1 LSQVAILIVNGFDR
15 GNQWGTF
22 DTAEADR
29 FPWIAICLRQI
40 ERHTATLDYSV
51 EIWDNSRL
59 GSHAAAMAGHQCVS
73 VHRDHGLPRGAAQR
87 LRGGLS
93 RHLLGRPSVDVPHAV
108 ALDMLLGGLS
118 EDVDF
123 VVTLD
128 SDAFPVADGWLEV
141 LIGELE
147 GGATLAGIYR
157 NEMEDAISPFIHVSC
172 LAARRLDLKRL
183 GVSFGEGKDVGQG
196 LTQAVL
202 AEGGRIAPLRRSNKV
217 NYHFLMGGVYGDLVY
232 HQGAGSRRAR
242 FWTSRHEDAFAEEQ
256 TRLILRDRAFGDL
269 DGLISELTSRRY
281 PHPL

>member
-1 LSQVAILIVNGFDR
+1 MPSDLSRVAILIVNGFDR
-15 GNQWGTF
+15 GSLWGAF
-22 DTAEADR
+22 DTVEPDR

-59 GSHAAAMAGHQCVS
+59 ASHAAATAGHECVS
-73 VHRDHGLPRGAAQR
+73 VHPRGATHR
-87 LRGGLS
+87 LRALS
-93 RHLLGRPSVDVPHAV
+93 RHILGRPSVDVPHEL

-118 EDVDF
+118 DDVDF
-123 VVTLD
+123 IVTLD
-128 SDAFPVADGWLEV
+128 SDAFPIADDWLEL

-183 GVSFGEGKDVGQG
+183 GVSFGEGKDAGQG
-196 LTQAVL
+196 LTEAVL
-202 AEGGRIAPLRRSNKV
+202 AEGGLIAPLHRSNKV

-242 FWTSRHEDAFAEEQ
+242 FWTSRDEDAFAEEE
-256 TRLILRDRAFGDL
+256 TRLILRDRAFRDL
-269 DGLISELTSRRY
+269 DGLISELTGRRY
-281 PHPL
+281 PYPR